1 MEINEVIK
9 SYPSKTAFCRAIGIW
24 PQQLS
29 QIERGDRPWPPKA
42 ALTIERLHGIPP
54 ENLRPN
60 IFATDA
66 LPPELTKGEAA

>member
-1 MEINEVIK
+1 MKINEVIK
-9 SYPSKTAFCRAIGIW
+9 SYPSKKAFCSAIGIW

-42 ALTIERLHGIPP
+42 VLNIERLHGIPSAV
-54 ENLRPN
+54 LRPN
-60 IFATDA
+60 IFSTDA